1 MKNRKQVIPNNNK
14 QTNSPTTAQIQ
25 TQVTQ
30 VTHQGPIPHPEI
42 LRGYNDLVS
51 GAAARIIKLAE
62 DESAHRRQVE
72 NKALDAN
79 IVLQEQ
85 NVVIAKQQNKVVNR
99 SDILGQIFGFIICI
113 SCVGAAIY
121 LGINGHDWL
130 AGTIT
135 AIPSAAVIKSFFS
148 SKNHQQQNKPSDK

>member
-1 MKNRKQVIPNNNK
+1 MLVIINKLIHLRKYK
-14 QTNSPTTAQIQ
+14 RK
-25 TQVTQ
+25 
-30 VTHQGPIPHPEI
+30 
-42 LRGYNDLVS
+42 LRNLRIKGQFHTLKFYADYDGLVS

-79 IVLQEQ
+79 IALQEQ

-99 SDILGQIFGFIICI
+99 SDILGQIFGFVICI

-135 AIPSAAVIKSFFS
+135 VIPSAAVIKSFFS
-148 SKNHQQQNKPSDK
+148 SKNHQQ